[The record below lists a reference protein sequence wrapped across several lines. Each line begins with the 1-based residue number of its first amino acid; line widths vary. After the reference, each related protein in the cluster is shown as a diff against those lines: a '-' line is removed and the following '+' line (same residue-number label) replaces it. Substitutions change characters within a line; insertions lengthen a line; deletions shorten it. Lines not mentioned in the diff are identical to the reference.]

1 MKLKV
6 IGSGSRGNCYIFQNN
21 AEALILEAGVN
32 ISEIKKAL
40 HFSFQTVVA
49 AVVSHEHLDH
59 SKSIADLIQMGVDV
73 YTSRGTMRALELPV
87 NHHRLHTI
95 KEGEVFQAGNFKIM
109 PFAIQHD
116 CAEPLGFIINHAE
129 TGNVLFITD
138 SFYVKDRFKNIHNIL
153 IEANFCQTIIDKK
166 VAAGASP
173 EFLRNRIFKSH
184 MSLATC
190 KQTLL
195 ANDLSKVRNIVLIHL
210 SDSNSDAAR
219 FKKEIEAITGKVVHI
234 AENGYAIK
242 NFSKTAF

>member
-21 AEALILEAGVN
+21 SEVLILECGVA

-40 HFSFQTVVA
+40 SFSFSTVVA
-49 AVVSHEHLDH
+49 AVVSHEHNDH
-59 SKSIADLIQMGVDV
+59 SKSIPDLLQMGVNV

-87 NHHRLHTI
+87 NHHALHTI
-95 KEGEVFQAGNFKIM
+95 KANEVFSVGNFKIW
-109 PFAIQHD
+109 PFPIEHD
-116 CAEPLGFIINHAE
+116 CAEPLGFIINHPE

-138 SFYVKDRFKNIHNIL
+138 SFYVKDTFKNIHNIL
-153 IEANFCQTIIDKK
+153 IEANFCQTIIDKQ
-166 VAAGASP
+166 VAEGASP

-190 KQTLL
+190 KKTLL
-195 ANDLSKVRNIVLIHL
+195 ANDLSKVKNIVLIHL
-210 SDSNSDAAR
+210 SDSNSDARR
-219 FKKEIEAITGKVVHI
+219 FKKEIEDLTGKRVHV
-234 AENGYAIK
+234 AENGYTIE

>member
-32 ISEIKKAL
+32 ITDIKKAL
-40 HFSFQTVVA
+40 NFSFKQVVA

-59 SKSIADLIQMGVDV
+59 SKSIQDLMQMGVDV

-95 KEGEVFQAGNFKIM
+95 VAGEIFTVGNFKIM
-109 PFAIQHD
+109 PFAIEHD
-116 CAEPLGFIINHAE
+116 CAEPLGFIINHPE

-138 SFYVKDRFKNIHNIL
+138 SFYVKDTFKNIHNIL
-153 IEANFCQTIIDKK
+153 IEANYCQSIIDKK
-166 VAAGASP
+166 MREGASP

-184 MSLATC
+184 MSLATT

-195 ANDLSKVRNIVLIHL
+195 ANDLTKVRNIVLIHL

-219 FKKEIEAITGKVVHI
+219 FKKEIEAITGKVVHV
-234 AENGYAIK
+234 AENGYTIE
-242 NFSKTAF
+242 NFSKTSF